1 MIAIDRPGPDEYLPY
16 YAGYMNLVPETDIL
30 GALAAQPAAMIAW
43 AASVPADMEAYR
55 YAPGKWSPRQVLGH
69 VNDGERVFGYRAFAI
84 GRGDTASL
92 PGYDEQEY
100 MAHSRFDERSLSDL
114 AAEFAHL
121 RGANLLALRTFV
133 DADWSRIGT
142 ANGAPASTRALA
154 WIMVGHAR
162 NHLGVLAERYGLA
175 APVTGG

>member
-1 MIAIDRPGPDEYLPY
+1 MITIGRPSPDEYLPY
-16 YAGYMNLVPETDIL
+16 YEGYVSLVPETDIL
-30 GALAAQPAAMIAW
+30 GVLEAQATAMIAW
-43 AASVPADMEAYR
+43 AATVPPDKETYR

-92 PGYDEQEY
+92 PGYDQQEY
-100 MAHSRFDERSLSDL
+100 MARSRFDERTLAEH

-121 RGANLLALRTFV
+121 RAGNLLALRTF
-133 DADWSRIGT
+133 DEADWRNMGT

-154 WIMVGHAR
+154 WIMAGHLR
-162 NHLGVLAERYGLA
+162 NHLKVLAERYGL
-175 APVTGG
+175 GGFTA